1 MLALFNK
8 AKYILPILILLSF
21 FYVLLHKKNSTS
33 LQTEEASSNLVFEI
47 WKKTYMQF
55 KDNQDVEKIQ
65 IIRNGKIYK
74 ISDLNESQKELF
86 KLMLLYKTKKDIRRF
101 SDSLSGIDPELVAKI
116 IRETDEKIVE
126 SKTKLYNLK
135 GTETHEFDKFF
146 LENLDVY
153 FFN

>member
-8 AKYILPILILLSF
+8 CKFVFPIIILLSF
-21 FYVLLHKKNSTS
+21 FYFLLYKKNSNI
-33 LQTEEASSNLVFEI
+33 LHHEKVSSNIVFEI

-101 SDSLSGIDPELVAKI
+101 SDSLSGKDAELVAKI